1 MEFAQIQRFSRALLV
16 SKPNPIRNIMI
27 FGVKKCRTLGIN
39 LEISHYI
46 GQQKGWFPI

>member
-1 MEFAQIQRFSRALLV
+1 MEFAQMVLKIFQSFLLV

-27 FGVKKCRTLGIN
+27 FGGKKKCRTLGIN

-46 GQQKGWFPI
+46 GQQKR